1 VDRPFYPE
9 FIIQVFPRLLS
20 FLPVTLLLMLG
31 TVIFGSCIGFLLARA
46 SISRNG
52 TPRFFIARVYIMAM
66 RCTPSIVLL
75 FMVYYAL
82 PMLVMALTGVDI
94 NAMSKAV
101 FVIITLSLL
110 FGANM
115 GELMRAAYLS
125 VDPGQREAAL
135 SAGMSEPIV
144 FLRITLPQAAIAA
157 LPNFCNALT
166 ALMKEGAL
174 AYTIGMIDMMGQG
187 NLIIARNFGAYGLET
202 LIALA
207 LIYWA
212 VTVIIE
218 RSFQVIEKR
227 LSRGRRSIA

>member
-1 VDRPFYPE
+1 
-9 FIIQVFPRLLS
+9 
-20 FLPVTLLLMLG
+20 MLA

-46 SISRNG
+46 GISRNNAPPNRRLKSAG
-52 TPRFFIARVYIMAM
+52 FFISRVYIMAM
-66 RCTPSIVLL
+66 RCTPSVVLL
-75 FMVYYAL
+75 FLVYYAL
-82 PMLVMALTGVDI
+82 PMLVMALIGIDI
-94 NAMSKAV
+94 NTMSKAV
-101 FVIITLSLL
+101 FVVITLSLL

-144 FLRITLPQAAIAA
+144 FIRITLPQAAVAA

-218 RSFQVIEKR
+218 RSFNAVEKR
-227 LSRGRRSIA
+227 LSRGKRSIA